1 LSVFNF
7 LVDKLPTFCCGYIC
21 EVTCKRSAT
30 INKSGLNV
38 ASGVMMYSCSWKY
51 ILCLQGDERPEDSEV
66 GYNYTIYNIY
76 FLRNLFA
83 LASLLDHLWYC
94 YVLFYHLP
102 FLLSDGPCNVVIY
115 MCYSSLLLVTITKVQ
130 SLDLGRRF
138 GNLGRPE
145 NAKPLCGW
153 QLGTIVGRRIV
164 CKKGTASPG
173 ALPSLWP
180 RGRNGPTH
188 SHFLRLRKAVLV
200 CCFTTS

>member
-1 LSVFNF
+1 M
-7 LVDKLPTFCCGYIC
+7 
-21 EVTCKRSAT
+21 
-30 INKSGLNV
+30 
-38 ASGVMMYSCSWKY
+38 ASGVMMFSWSY
-51 ILCLQGDERPEDSEV
+51 ILCLQGSERPEDSKDHAEDSEV

-83 LASLLDHLWYC
+83 LASLQRSPLSLLC
-94 YVLFYHLP
+94 SVLP
-102 FLLSDGPCNVVIY
+102 FLLSDGSCNVVIY